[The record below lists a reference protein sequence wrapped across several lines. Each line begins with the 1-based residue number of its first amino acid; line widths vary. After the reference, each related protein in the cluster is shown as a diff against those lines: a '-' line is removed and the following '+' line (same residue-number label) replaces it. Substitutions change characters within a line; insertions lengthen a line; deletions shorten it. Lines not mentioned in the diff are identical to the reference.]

1 MVAMLLEAQGHASD
15 AEKQYQQVLGIDARA
30 AVAANNLAYI
40 YVASNRNLDQAL
52 QLAQV
57 AKEQLPNE
65 PHVNDTLGW
74 IYVKKNMASAAL
86 IPLELSVKKTPDDPV
101 AQYHLGIAYEQSG
114 DWNKAKTA
122 LNRALTLK
130 PDFDGAAE
138 ARKALTTIGA

>member
-1 MVAMLLEAQGHASD
+1 VAMLFEAQGHAAE
-15 AEKQYQQVLGIDARA
+15 AEKQYQQVLGIDAHA
-30 AVAANNLAYI
+30 AVAANNLAYL

-74 IYVKKNMASAAL
+74 IYVKKNMTSAAL
-86 IPLELSVKKTPDDPV
+86 LPLESSVKMTPDDPV
-101 AQYHLGIAYEQSG
+101 ALYHLGIAYVQAG
-114 DWNKAKTA
+114 NWTKAKET

-130 PDFDGAAE
+130 PDFDGAPD